1 MEVNMAEKK
10 WYPAKT
16 QYCKHA
22 GCDVQLEV
30 HVVLPPE
37 FLPDQPPRVVGHRC
51 SHGLQCNLLTQ
62 PSCTWAGTNPTY
74 DPFDDQE

>member
-1 MEVNMAEKK
+1 MAEKR

-22 GCDVQLEV
+22 DCEVQLEV

-37 FLPDQPPRVVGHRC
+37 YLPDQPPRVVGHRC

-62 PSCTWAGTNPTY
+62 PSCVWAGTNPAY
-74 DPFDDQE
+74 DPFSEEE